1 MNQSYARLGK
11 MIIECDIP
19 LKKVNL
25 QSFKKWYEEE
35 IKIKCPDELTLRKYY
50 VRNIYQEIIS
60 KIQ

>member
-35 IKIKCPDELTLRKYY
+35 IKIKCPDESTLRKYY
-50 VRNIYQEIIS
+50 IRNIY
-60 KIQ
+60 